1 MHDLDM
7 ERWLAGA
14 EAAALTHA
22 ECEERLAERGRELLR
37 LLHRAQLDLRAA
49 REPRREQVTGPDGV
63 ARTRAERGTGG
74 SWRRSSGRSR

>member
-1 MHDLDM
+1 MPGYAGEADDDAVAQARMHYLDM

-37 LLHRAQLDLRAA
+37 LLH
-49 REPRREQVTGPDGV
+49 
-63 ARTRAERGTGG
+63 
-74 SWRRSSGRSR
+74 